1 MNAYLINRNTTLS
14 FRRITEKMGKFF
26 FHVSITIFITS
37 CSNIGEEPDGG
48 PCTYDK
54 KIYPATVIGIIKKDS
69 LVADIIFRVNDLNG
83 NIYRDSIL
91 WSMEKKELMPL
102 AMIEK
107 DSIAVGKKY
116 TYDIWKILT
125 GHCNPKIE
133 TLKIV
138 ECKLLNSQ

>member
-1 MNAYLINRNTTLS
+1 MQACLINRNTIFGVQRSIRKTVRTLL
-14 FRRITEKMGKFF
+14 TLML
-26 FHVSITIFITS
+26 TIFITS
-37 CSNIGEEPDGG
+37 CSNSGEEPDGG

-69 LVADIIFRVNDLNG
+69 LVADIIFRVNDLSE
-83 NIYRDSIL
+83 NIYRDSVL
-91 WSMEKKELMPL
+91 LSMEKKEMMPF

-116 TYDIWKILT
+116 TYDVWKIID

-133 TLKIV
+133 TLKII
-138 ECKLLNSQ
+138 ECK

>member
-1 MNAYLINRNTTLS
+1 MRNIFLIYIIAL
-14 FRRITEKMGKFF
+14 FPFLF
-26 FHVSITIFITS
+26 S
-37 CSNIGEEPDGG
+37 CNSNEPDGG

-54 KIYPATVIGIIKKDS
+54 KIYPATVIGIVKKDS
-69 LVADIIFRVNDLNG
+69 LVADIIFRVNDLSG
-83 NIYRDSIL
+83 NIYRDSVL
-91 WSMEKKELMPL
+91 WSMEKKEMMPF

-116 TYDIWKILT
+116 TYDVWKIID

-138 ECKLLNSQ
+138 ECK